1 MAGSRIGTHEEWAA
15 AREELLAR
23 EKEYTRQ
30 RHGDLVAPPRRVRQP
45 VSQEPRTRAASAA
58 CSRGIPML
66 LLHHAGAKSGQ
77 RRINPLAYLITRPL
91 TNDQRANRD
100 SHDPRIGQAQAAG
113 S

>member
-1 MAGSRIGTHEEWAA
+1 MTSTTAS
-15 AREELLAR
+15 
-23 EKEYTRQ
+23 
-30 RHGDLVAPPRRVRQP
+30 
-45 VSQEPRTRAASAA
+45 EPRAANEG
-58 CSRGIPML
+58 RVGRVFEGIPML